1 MYCSNDALSYIFN
14 VSSSFQIRNLEEAV
28 QELWRRRDEADKDL
42 IVSLRAAA
50 GLPTQEEIFDISPFS
65 DDEES
70 GPPLVKNDFG
80 RSLKFSLKGLGN
92 KSPKKSKEHG
102 KKSSN
107 KKYSKK
113 KGNETSLT
121 GGADTYQNLDGYIDG
136 PSGQN
141 TGNNKNDNMLSTER
155 TFSPIAGS
163 LMDDASATNE
173 AAASK
178 HKYIDEVSA
187 TNITKASRTIKIKSN
202 KSFGSTNKEEI
213 GSNSGLP
220 KTAHGPKLVIHLGG
234 RSKNTSPPRSEA
246 SSLKKGQEKT
256 SSKGALCVAF
266 ISIGIFVIY
275 VYFIKLDEQFIQGY
289 YKLLVR
295 CFWSL
300 YTVELQRSLGKTNM
314 IVFLHVVA
322 YIDLK

>member
-1 MYCSNDALSYIFN
+1 M
-14 VSSSFQIRNLEEAV
+14 
-28 QELWRRRDEADKDL
+28 

-70 GPPLVKNDFG
+70 GPPSVKNEYG

-121 GGADTYQNLDGYIDG
+121 GGADTYQSLDGYIDG
-136 PSGQN
+136 PSGPN
-141 TGNNKNDNMLSTER
+141 TGNNKNDNILSTEPTT

-163 LMDDASATNE
+163 LMEDAFATNE

-178 HKYIDEVSA
+178 LKYIDEVSA

-202 KSFGSTNKEEI
+202 KSYGLTNKEEI

-220 KTAHGPKLVIHLGG
+220 KTAYGPKLVIHLGS
-234 RSKNTSPPRSEA
+234 RSKNSSPPRSEA
-246 SSLKKGQEKT
+246 SSLKRGQEKT
-256 SSKGALCVAF
+256 SSKGVLCVA
-266 ISIGIFVIY
+266 SVSTDIFVID
-275 VYFIKLDEQFIQGY
+275 VHSIKLDEQFLRGY
-289 YKLLVR
+289 YKLLVQ
-295 CFWSL
+295 CLCLW
-300 YTVELQRSLGKTNM
+300 
-314 IVFLHVVA
+314 
-322 YIDLK
+322 